1 MFLEWILRGVY
12 INYMLT
18 THLYCILLSSS
29 LRQQLKT
36 FKETKKH
43 LRVPASTERGTKR
56 PRAAGEEVDEETA
69 KLGKW
74 VKRQRRAFST
84 GKLAPER
91 KAALDEIGFDFS
103 PGAASKDERL
113 AVQLGLLDE
122 LRKRRELSNAQV
134 QDLNFLHGEW
144 SRRGQEQI
152 SKPVLG
158 AAKGSTGKGGNKFNI
173 KWQES
178 FEQLKEFSIK
188 NGHTRVP
195 QKHPDDKDGINPLG
209 KWGECW
215 FFVARSNHFLDCF
228 SRIMSS

>member
-1 MFLEWILRGVY
+1 MSFK
-12 INYMLT
+12 
-18 THLYCILLSSS
+18 
-29 LRQQLKT
+29 QF

-144 SRRGQEQI
+144 SRRGDQI

-215 FFVARSNHFLDCF
+215 FLLLEVTTFFTVSHY
-228 SRIMSS
+228 SMSS